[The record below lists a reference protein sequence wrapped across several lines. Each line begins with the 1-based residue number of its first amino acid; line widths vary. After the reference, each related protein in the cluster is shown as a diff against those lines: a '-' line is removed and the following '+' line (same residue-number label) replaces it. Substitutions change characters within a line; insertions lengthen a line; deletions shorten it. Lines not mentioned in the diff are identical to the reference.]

1 MADLHHN
8 DLAVSLYEVLKM
20 MIGFGL
26 LPYKWVRFQ
35 IIKNVKAFFYFAF
48 TFFIFAFACL
58 SILAEVFF
66 KVEETF
72 SKVAETSEKVE
83 QEKVHN
89 TICYSLFITTAG
101 SMFAA
106 LRICH
111 QSVPMEMPATS
122 SSAAT
127 KMPTPIGALTTKSA
141 VYWWMSQ

>member
-35 IIKNVKAFFYFAF
+35 IIKNVKTFFYFAF

-58 SILAEVFF
+58 SILAEEFF

-72 SKVAETSEKVE
+72 SKVEEAFGKVAEV
-83 QEKVHN
+83 
-89 TICYSLFITTAG
+89 LG
-101 SMFAA
+101 
-106 LRICH
+106 
-111 QSVPMEMPATS
+111 
-122 SSAAT
+122 
-127 KMPTPIGALTTKSA
+127 
-141 VYWWMSQ
+141 